1 MDVCTIKIIV
11 AVIVI
16 SVLAGI
22 GIYLYYLFNKE
33 KKDGEKKDGGK
44 KEKFIV
50 ANNISG
56 KLQLI

>member
-1 MDVCTIKIIV
+1 MDECTIKIIIALFV
-11 AVIVI
+11 FAI
-16 SVLAGI
+16 LTAI

-33 KKDGEKKDGGK
+33 KKDKEK

>member
-1 MDVCTIKIIV
+1 MDYTNLFIGLFVFAILAV
-11 AVIVI
+11 A
-16 SVLAGI
+16 I
-22 GIYLYYLFNKE
+22 GYGLYYLFNKDKKDKE
-33 KKDGEKKDGGK
+33 KKDGEK

>member
-1 MDVCTIKIIV
+1 MELGAKIGWAMA
-11 AVIVI
+11 AVIV
-16 SVLAGI
+16 VGLLVFLA
-22 GIYLYYLFNKE
+22 YYFINKEKKDKE
-33 KKDGEKKDGGK
+33 KKDGEK